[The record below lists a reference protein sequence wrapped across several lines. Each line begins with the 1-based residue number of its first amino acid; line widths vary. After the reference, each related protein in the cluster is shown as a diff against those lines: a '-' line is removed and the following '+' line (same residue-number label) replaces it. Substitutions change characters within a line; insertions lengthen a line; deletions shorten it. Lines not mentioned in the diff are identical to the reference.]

1 MTLCDGVLLCGC
13 APSRVQG
20 PGPRLSEAA
29 VLRMADAFARGR
41 RGSPESFD
49 PRYYPTREAY
59 FDPDRRVWWIRYGPD
74 RWPGDRFSI
83 RIDDDTEQRQYFER
97 A

>member
-1 MTLCDGVLLCGC
+1 MTLCAGVLLCEC
-13 APSRVQG
+13 APRRVQG

-49 PRYYPTREAY
+49 PRYDPTREAC
-59 FDPDRRVWWIRYGPD
+59 FDPEKRVWWIHYGRNRCPNNH
-74 RWPGDRFSI
+74 FSI
-83 RIDDDTEQRQYFER
+83 RIDDDTEQRQYLR
-97 A
+97 GA